1 MYNDVTSLSMF
12 EIPYLLSKLTVDLLM
27 KRNVITVTE
36 DTPLEAVSLFVDA
49 IQQADV
55 RAIIQG

>member
-1 MYNDVTSLSMF
+1 MYNDVTSLNMF
-12 EIPYLLSKLTVDLLM
+12 EIPYLLSKFTVDRLM